1 VEKPQGHWCRR
12 FLRRI
17 FTTAPS
23 GAKLT
28 PSMTTPS
35 MAMMRLDAVVARM
48 QSLLFRLFDRFRNFE
63 NYVGGI

>member
-1 VEKPQGHWCRR
+1 
-12 FLRRI
+12 
-17 FTTAPS
+17 
-23 GAKLT
+23 
-28 PSMTTPS
+28 MTTPS